1 MARTPRE
8 IASDV
13 LARER
18 DALDALRGRLGE
30 PFDRAVDLLTRCTGR
45 VIVTGMGKSGQVGR
59 KIASTFVSTGT
70 PSEFLHPAEGF
81 HGDLGMVTSRDVA
94 IAISHSGGTR
104 EVVDLVPVLR
114 TFGAKVVAMTGSEH
128 SPLAK
133 ACDVALCWGDV
144 READPMGLVPTT
156 SAVVALAL
164 GDALTVAVMEARG
177 FGEGQYRLFHPHGA
191 IGAKLTVRVADLLR
205 GEHTN
210 PTIRETASFREALDV
225 ITRHLL
231 GGVSVVDA
239 EGRLV
244 GIVTDGDVRRT
255 IQVARGGIADLLA
268 RPISELMTSNPTR
281 TRPDVLALEALRQM
295 EDHRPRPIY
304 LLPVVD
310 AEGRALGLLHV
321 HMLVQAGLAP
331 ER

>member
-18 DALDALRGRLGE
+18 DALDAARSGLGE
-30 PFDRAVDLLTRCTGR
+30 AFDHAVALLLACSGR
-45 VIVTGMGKSGQVGR
+45 VIVCGMGKSGHIAR
-59 KIASTFVSTGT
+59 KIASTLVSTGT
-70 PSEFLHPAEGF
+70 PSEFLHPADGF
-81 HGDLGMVTSRDVA
+81 HGDVGMVSSRDVV
-94 IAISHSGGTR
+94 IAISHSGTTR
-104 EVVDLVPVLR
+104 EVLDLVPVLR
-114 TFGAKVVAMTGSEH
+114 SLGAKVIALTGSEH
-128 SPLAK
+128 GPLAK

-144 READPMGLVPTT
+144 KEADAMGLVPTT
-156 SAVVALAL
+156 SAVVALAF

-191 IGAKLTVRVADLLR
+191 IGAKLTVRVGDLLR
-205 GEHTN
+205 GARTN
-210 PTIRETASFREALDV
+210 PTVRETATFREALDV
-225 ITRHLL
+225 ITRSLL

-244 GIVTDGDVRRT
+244 GIVTDGDVRRS
-255 IQVARGGIADLLA
+255 IQVARGEIGDLLA
-268 RPISELMTSNPTR
+268 RPISQLMTSNPTR
-281 TRPDVLALEALRQM
+281 TQPDVLAFEALRQM

-310 AEGRALGLLHV
+310 ADGRAVGLLHV
-321 HMLVQAGLAP
+321 HTIVQAGLAP
-331 ER
+331 DR